1 MRDFLNWDSFI
12 TEDEDPAY
20 AGDKVP
26 NSPDDIPCGDG
37 WISKDKDCHDGEAHR
52 PEPGENPYWTD
63 ENSADERNERDVDWD
78 DNKPSE
84 PAPEEPGPSAEAIEL
99 VPEGQWARQ
108 KDMVAQALESLQ
120 AVLVRTPKGNT
131 KAIKLKEAA
140 QALQSDDRAENLKAV
155 EALQAAANEALEFIS
170 NEDIP
175 PSKRG
180 GNYFKK
186 KVDKAQFAVD
196 QFNSSIKAD
205 DPRDIQTWDKVQN
218 RPETLEVEDL
228 LQLSNFDMDAIPDS
242 GRDLAYRKITKMKEL
257 LASWRESPTLG
268 GADLARMFVDDPDA
282 PVTLQNLLRMR
293 MGQQIDPVERSPF
306 ETNTKLAMAILDR
319 SARVGDESANRMLWE
334 SFGLSESWTPNSYL
348 HDHRKAAEKATT
360 EMKQWADWSGID
372 AAQRA
377 YMLAGSALAEAE
389 YASEEFEKEYQTRK
403 ADILKRRDSKSLE
416 TGEFAKLVSD
426 LEDDKDAIDQLGRN
440 AHMGV
445 LRASEKIL
453 KEAEKIRQPIKNA
466 MRKVNQYTQIDAE
479 SAGEILHNVG
489 NAAWAEINEKDEDYT
504 VAKGKGIAG
513 LTGKKLLVLRQKHRD
528 QISKET
534 LEESSRYP
542 NSAKI
547 QESLQDLFS
556 IAHRDV
562 VGGPG
567 MVGITWESEVM
578 VRAYASSSDGRIC
591 LSVGADLKK
600 VPKHEMWDTTRKY
613 SGGSASDR
621 DDIAIHEFAHHMEF
635 SNPDTARRFSGFYK
649 NRTEGQPLV
658 RNGDIDP
665 KTGQPYPDLRHYDKN
680 EEFIPDHFFSVYC
693 GKSYGDREGHG
704 ELVSMG
710 VQAFYNEHMW
720 GAMVRDDP
728 EHMALIIATLR
739 GY

>member
-12 TEDEDPAY
+12 TTDEDPAY

-37 WISKDKDCHDGEAHR
+37 WISKDKECHDGEAHD

-63 ENSADERNERDVDWD
+63 ENSAEERNERGVDWD
-78 DNKPSE
+78 DNKPSK
-84 PAPEEPGPSAEAIEL
+84 PAPEEPGPSEEAIES

-108 KDMVAQALESLQ
+108 KDMVAQALEGLQ
-120 AVLVRTPKGNT
+120 VVLVRTPKGNA
-131 KAIKLKEAA
+131 KAIKLKEDAK
-140 QALQSDDRAENLKAV
+140 ALLSDDRTENLKAV
-155 EALQAAANEALEFIS
+155 KALQAAADEAREALRDPGLHDWLAHSPALI
-170 NEDIP
+170 EDYT
-175 PSKRG
+175 KR
-180 GNYFKK
+180 
-186 KVDKAQFAVD
+186 VDMAQFAVD
-196 QFNSSIKAD
+196 VFNSSVKAD
-205 DPRDIQTWDKVQN
+205 DPRDIQVWDKVRN

-228 LQLSNFDMDAIPDS
+228 LQLSGVEADDEQAQ
-242 GRDLAYRKITKMKEL
+242 RKIGEMQKL
-257 LASWRESPTLG
+257 LESWRESPTLG
-268 GADLARMFVDDPDA
+268 GADLAKMFMDDPDA
-282 PVTLQNLLRMR
+282 PMTLQNMLRMR
-293 MGQQIDPVERSPF
+293 MGKQPDPADRSPF

-348 HDHRKAAEKATT
+348 HDHRKAAERATT
-360 EMKQWADWSGID
+360 EMKQWADWSSID
-372 AAQRA
+372 EAQRD
-377 YMLAGSALAEAE
+377 YMMAGSDVAEAE
-389 YASEEFEKEYQTRK
+389 FASEEFEKEYQTRK
-403 ADILKRRDSKSLE
+403 TDILERRDSKSLE
-416 TGEFAKLVSD
+416 KGEFAKLVSD
-426 LEDDKDAIDQLGRN
+426 LEDDKDDIDQLGRN

-445 LRASEKIL
+445 LRASEKIM
-453 KEAEKIRQPIKNA
+453 KEAEKIRQPIKDA
-466 MRKVNQYTQIDAE
+466 MRKANQYTQIDAE
-479 SAGEILHNVG
+479 SAGEILHRVG
-489 NAAWAEINEKDEDYT
+489 NAVWADINEKDEDYT

-513 LTGKKLLVLRQKHRD
+513 LAGKKLLALRRNHRD

-534 LEESSRYP
+534 MDESSRYP
-542 NSAKI
+542 NAAKI

-567 MVGITWESEVM
+567 MVGLTWQSEVM
-578 VRAYASSSDGRIC
+578 VRAYASSTEGSIC

-600 VPKHEMWDTTRKY
+600 VPKHEMWDITRKY
-613 SGGSASDR
+613 SKTSASDR

-635 SNPDTARRFSGFYK
+635 SNPDVARRFSGFYK
-649 NRTEGQPLV
+649 RRTEGQPLV

-665 KTGQPYPDLRHYDKN
+665 NTGLPYLDLRHYDKN
-680 EEFIPDHFFSVYC
+680 EEFIPDHFFSIYC

-710 VQAFYNEHMW
+710 IQAFYNKHQW